1 MSSCG
6 DRHRALLGAAIAFA
20 AVVVA
25 FAVTAGIANNTIFG
39 ALSVPSLAALMEET
53 PGVLQQASLV
63 LLAGLFLRSFV
74 RRGLRSFVGE
84 LREGLGW
91 AHG

>member
-1 MSSCG
+1 M
-6 DRHRALLGAAIAFA
+6 
-20 AVVVA
+20 VT
-25 FAVTAGIANNTIFG
+25 FAVTAGVAINTAFG

-53 PGVLQQASLV
+53 PSVVQQASLV
-63 LLAGLFLRSFV
+63 LLAGLFLRSIV

-91 AHG
+91 AH